1 MTVIKNSGVKVSE
14 LAVGERARIANR
26 LERVIAQIAGTVGLP
41 LWIELNN
48 DLNEIRAQKRAASH

>member
-48 DLNEIRAQKRAASH
+48 DLNEVRAQKRAASR